1 MDRLLV
7 RSSSLMTAAP
17 VTPGESEGALSRVM
31 PSETG
36 KAQGVI
42 AWSSLLFAVLQSVC
56 SFFVALDGLRLV
68 IGVGALA
75 SVAGA
80 GEQWD
85 RLHTEWIRVPM
96 VGLALVG
103 ALLNLT
109 VLLHVR
115 HLRSRPSAQWRQRP
129 LTPGKKRM
137 ERVQFALSL
146 ITLALVAM
154 EEISHWHTFHRF

>member
-1 MDRLLV
+1 
-7 RSSSLMTAAP
+7 MTTPP
-17 VTPGESEGALSRVM
+17 VKLGESEGALSRVM

-36 KAQGVI
+36 KTQGVI
-42 AWSSLLFAVLQSVC
+42 AWSSLMFAVMQSVC
-56 SFFVALDGLRLV
+56 SFFVALDGLRLL

-75 SVAGA
+75 SVVGA

-85 RLHTEWIRVPM
+85 RLHADWIRVPM
-96 VGLALVG
+96 VVLALAG

-115 HLRSRPSAQWRQRP
+115 HLRSRPAAQWRQKP
-129 LTPGKKRM
+129 LTPRKRRM

-146 ITLALVAM
+146 ITLALLVV
-154 EEISHWHTFHRF
+154 EEIAHWHTFHRF

>member
-1 MDRLLV
+1 M
-7 RSSSLMTAAP
+7 
-17 VTPGESEGALSRVM
+17 M

-75 SVAGA
+75 SVVGA

-85 RLHTEWIRVPM
+85 RLHTDWLRVPM
-96 VGLALVG
+96 VALALVG

-109 VLLHVR
+109 VLLHVW

-129 LTPGKKRM
+129 LTPRKKRM

-146 ITLALVAM
+146 ITLALVAV
-154 EEISHWHTFHRF
+154 EEISHWRTFHRF

>member
-1 MDRLLV
+1 MM
-7 RSSSLMTAAP
+7 SAP
-17 VTPGESEGALSRVM
+17 VKLDEPERALSRVL

-42 AWSSLLFAVLQSVC
+42 AWSSLAFAVLQSVC
-56 SFFVALDGLRLV
+56 SFFVALDGLRLL

-75 SVAGA
+75 SVVGA

-85 RLHTEWIRVPM
+85 RMHTDWIRVPM
-96 VGLALVG
+96 VVLALAG

-115 HLRSRPSAQWRQRP
+115 HLRSRPAAQWRQRP
-129 LTPGKKRM
+129 LTAGKKRM

-146 ITLALVAM
+146 ATLVLVAV
-154 EEISHWHTFHRF
+154 EEAAHWHMSGHL